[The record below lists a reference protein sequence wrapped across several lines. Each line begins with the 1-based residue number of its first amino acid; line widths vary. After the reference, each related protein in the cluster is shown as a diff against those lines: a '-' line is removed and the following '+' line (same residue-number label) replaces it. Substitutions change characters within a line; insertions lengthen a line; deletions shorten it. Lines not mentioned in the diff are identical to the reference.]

1 MSRAFLSVMMCI
13 LVAES
18 SCAQQLISF
27 RPLGEV
33 RPLIARFYA
42 TDAAGDSVVQST
54 DGRLHSI
61 SKSNGE
67 FLDGGNARFKP
78 LGADQVGRDVQQR
91 LGTGFSVYRTQ
102 NYVVVYE
109 SSRDFA
115 KWCGMFVER
124 MHRTYDAFW
133 KNQRLPLKD
142 SEFPLVVVV
151 YKNRNSF
158 ETRCRQEVGD
168 GVIGILGYYSQHS
181 NLVHVYD
188 MTPTIRK
195 ENSPSNWSGAVLR
208 HANGE
213 RQIATLVHEA
223 AHQLACNTGLQQRLA
238 PYPAWLSEGIAM
250 FFETPNLT
258 HQKGWNGIGSV
269 HRQKLSDFL
278 VAQRDGLCPA
288 WRDVIQSNGS
298 FSDSETALAAYSQS
312 WLLTYYLYK
321 KKRLEFVHY
330 VQQLA
335 EIKPFDD
342 TSKGRSVSTFFRAFE
357 MDANSMAEELRQF
370 SQSLVR

>member
-1 MSRAFLSVMMCI
+1 MCRAFLSVMMCI

-18 SCAQQLISF
+18 SYAQQLISF
-27 RPLGEV
+27 RPAGEV
-33 RPLIARFYA
+33 RPLITRYYA
-42 TDAAGDSVVQST
+42 TDAVGDSVVQST

-61 SKSNGE
+61 SKGNGK

-91 LGTGFSVYRTQ
+91 LGAGFSVYRTQ

-109 SSRDFA
+109 SSREFA

-124 MHRTYDAFW
+124 LNRTYYAFW
-133 KNQRLPLKD
+133 KNQNVPLK
-142 SEFPLVVVV
+142 EPAFPLIVVV
-151 YKNRNSF
+151 YKDRNSF

-188 MTPTIRK
+188 MTPAIKK
-195 ENSPSNWSGAVLR
+195 ETSPSNWSGTVLR

-213 RQIATLVHEA
+213 RQVATLVHEA
-223 AHQLACNTGLQQRLA
+223 AHQLACNAGLQQRLA

-269 HRQKLSDFL
+269 HRQKLSDFI

-298 FSDSETALAAYSQS
+298 FSNSETALAAYSQS

-321 KKRLEFVHY
+321 RKRAEFVHY

-335 EIKPFDD
+335 ETKPFDD
-342 TSKGRSVSTFFRAFE
+342 STKERSESVFFKAFE
-357 MDANSMAEELRQF
+357 LDANSMTEALRRF

>member
-1 MSRAFLSVMMCI
+1 MCRVFLSLITCI
-13 LVAES
+13 IVAES
-18 SCAQQLISF
+18 SSAQQLISF
-27 RPLGEV
+27 RPSGQV
-33 RPLIARFYA
+33 RPLIARYYA
-42 TDAAGDSVVQST
+42 TDAVGDSVVQST

-67 FLDGGNARFKP
+67 FLTGGNARFKP
-78 LGADQVGRDVQQR
+78 LDADQVGRDVQQR

-102 NYVVVYE
+102 NYVIVYE

-124 MHRTYDAFW
+124 LNRTYYAFW
-133 KNQRLPLKD
+133 KNQRLSLQD

-151 YKNRNSF
+151 YKNQNSF
-158 ETRCRQEVGD
+158 ETRCRHEVGN
-168 GVIGILGYYSQHS
+168 GVKGILGYYSQHS

-188 MTPTIRK
+188 MTPAIKK
-195 ENSPSNWSGAVLR
+195 ENLPSNWSGAVLR
-208 HANGE
+208 HTNGE

-238 PYPAWLSEGIAM
+238 PYPVWLGEGIAM
-250 FFETPNLT
+250 FFETPDLT

-278 VAQRDGLCPA
+278 VAKRDGLCST
-288 WRDVIQSNGS
+288 WRDLIKNNET
-298 FSDSETALAAYSQS
+298 FKDSKSALAAYSQS
-312 WLLTYYLYK
+312 WLLTYFLYK
-321 KKRLEFVHY
+321 KKRSEFVHY

-342 TSKGRSVSTFFRAFE
+342 TSKERSESAFFRAFK
-357 MDANSMAEELRQF
+357 MDANSMAEELWQF